1 MAMLTVLET
10 LLPAERAVFV
20 LREVF
25 DVPYDEIAAAVGKS
39 EAAVRQIAHRARG
52 HVAARRPRSRVSRTE
67 QREVVERF
75 LAALSTGDVQG
86 LLDVL
91 APDVVLVSDGGGLA
105 GVARKPIA
113 GASRLARFLTS
124 TGARGVRGSAV
135 WLNGSPGFLLL
146 IAGQVVAAVGVS
158 VESGRITRLF
168 AVANPEKLARVGAAA
183 ELTRVPDGVVDDG
196 GKMSDPAG

>member
-1 MAMLTVLET
+1 
-10 LLPAERAVFV
+10 
-20 LREVF
+20 
-25 DVPYDEIAAAVGKS
+25 
-39 EAAVRQIAHRARG
+39 
-52 HVAARRPRSRVSRTE
+52 VSRAE
-67 QREVVERF
+67 QRQVVDRF
-75 LAALSTGDVQG
+75 VAALSTGDVQG

-124 TGARGVRGSAV
+124 AGARDVRGSVV

-146 IAGQVVAAVGVS
+146 MEGQVVAAVGVT

-168 AVANPEKLARVGAAA
+168 AVANPGKLERVGSEA
-183 ELTRVPDGVVDDG
+183 ELTRVPEG
-196 GKMSDPAG
+196 GRP